1 MSMEVHIMNKKVL
14 SLGVM
19 LSLATTGVMAADSVT
34 TSVNNGDQLTKYQKE
49 AIQLTQKQLAEKAVQ
64 DSKTYE
70 HALALDETRTIDLA
84 LANNRTAKQT
94 KWDYQAAKDTVSAT
108 AASKNPSISYS
119 WQGSR
124 SKGVNAMT
132 GRNVT
137 TKTGSHSFTI
147 SAPVFS
153 PEIDASIDASRYARE
168 GTGAAYEE
176 ALQQAKYD
184 AISGYYTLIMNRN
197 LVDVAQQA
205 VKDYQGHVTNVDA
218 QYNVGLV
225 ASSDVLAAK
234 TNLADSETNLV
245 KAQNTANLAEASLNQ
260 VIAYPV
266 QTSITTAERDLQ
278 YKPYNVTLEQAK
290 AYAMLH
296 RSALVKSA
304 MAVKEAESALRKS
317 KFGYLP
323 TVGVEA
329 GRGYADFDGYFGTSN
344 KSWHIG
350 AKASWSLWDGG
361 ATQNKVKV
369 ASDTLE
375 KAKEANLAAVD
386 SVLLSVQKAY
396 LNLRSAEQT
405 IQSTQTA
412 VTQGQESFRIA
423 TLRYRAGV
431 GTNLDVLDA
440 ETKLTT
446 ARNNYVQALYNYN
459 ISIAALEQLTGV
471 PLNTPVGQGAEVIAN
486 SGAIEQLAKLG
497 SNQ

>member
-1 MSMEVHIMNKKVL
+1 MNKKVL

-19 LSLATTGVMAADSVT
+19 LSLVTTGAMAADVVT
-34 TSVNNGDQLTKYQKE
+34 TSVNNGDQLSKYQKE
-49 AIQLTQKQLAEKAVQ
+49 AIQLTQKQLAEKSVQ

-70 HALALDETRTIDLA
+70 SKLDLDESRTIDLA

-108 AASKNPSISYS
+108 AAGKNPSISYS
-119 WQGSR
+119 WQGAR
-124 SKGVNAMT
+124 SNGVSAMT

-137 TKTGSHSFTI
+137 SKTGSHSFTI

-153 PEIDASIDASRYARE
+153 PELDASIDVSRYARE
-168 GTGAAYEE
+168 GAGASYEE
-176 ALQQAKYD
+176 SLQQAKYD

-197 LVDVAQQA
+197 LVDVAQQS
-205 VKDYQGHVTNVDA
+205 VKDYQGHVTNVQA

-245 KAQNTANLAEASLNQ
+245 KAQNAANLAEASLNQ
-260 VIAYPV
+260 VIAYPA
-266 QTSITTAERDLQ
+266 QTAINTAEHDLQ

-290 AYAMLH
+290 VYALLH

-304 MAVKEAESALRKS
+304 MAVKEAEETLKKAKS
-317 KFGYLP
+317 GYLP

-329 GRGYADFDGYFGTSN
+329 GRGYADPDGYFGTNN

-361 ATQNKVKV
+361 TTQNKVKV
-369 ASDTLE
+369 ATDTLE

-386 SVLLSVQKAY
+386 NVLLAVQKAY

-412 VTQGQESFRIA
+412 VAQGQESFRIA

-440 ETKLTT
+440 ETKLTD

-471 PLNTPVGQGAEVIAN
+471 PLNTPVGQGAQIIAN
-486 SGAIEQLAKLG
+486 SGAAEQLAQLG
-497 SNQ
+497 GNQ

>member
-1 MSMEVHIMNKKVL
+1 MNKKVL

-49 AIQLTQKQLAEKAVQ
+49 AIQLTQKQLANKAVQ

-70 HALALDETRTIDLA
+70 HALALNETRTIDLA

-94 KWDYQAAKDTVSAT
+94 KWGYEAAKSAVSQV
-108 AASKNPSISYS
+108 AAAKNPRVSYEWSAQKTGGDTGRSKRGNHDFSISAYVFNP
-119 WQGSR
+119 QLDA
-124 SKGVNAMT
+124 N
-132 GRNVT
+132 
-137 TKTGSHSFTI
+137 I
-147 SAPVFS
+147 DSA
-153 PEIDASIDASRYARE
+153 RYTRE
-168 GTGAAYEE
+168 GTGASYEE

-205 VKDYQGHVTNVDA
+205 VKDYQGHVTNVEA

-234 TNLADSETNLV
+234 TNLAESETSLV

-266 QTSITTAERDLQ
+266 QTSITTAEHDLQ

-304 MAVKEAESALRKS
+304 LDVKSAEEAVRSAKA
-317 KFGYLP
+317 GYLP
-323 TVGVEA
+323 TVAVKA
-329 GRGYADFDGYFGTSN
+329 GRGYIDPDGYFGTST
-344 KSWHIG
+344 KSWSVG
-350 AKASWSLWDGG
+350 ASASWSLWDGG
-361 ATQNKVKV
+361 ATQNAIKK
-369 ASDTLE
+369 ANAQLE
-375 KAKEANLAAVD
+375 QAKEANLATVD
-386 SVLLSVQKAY
+386 AVLLAVQKAY

-412 VTQGQESFRIA
+412 VAQGQESFRIA

-459 ISIAALEQLTGV
+459 ISVAALEQLTGV
-471 PLNTPVGQGAEVIAN
+471 PLNTPVGHGAEIIAN
-486 SGAIEQLAKLG
+486 SGALEQLAKLG

>member
-1 MSMEVHIMNKKVL
+1 MNKKVL

-19 LSLATTGVMAADSVT
+19 LSLVTTGAMAADVVT
-34 TSVNNGDQLTKYQKE
+34 TSVNNGDQLSKYQKE
-49 AIQLTQKQLAEKAVQ
+49 AIQLTQKQLAEKSVQ

-70 HALALDETRTIDLA
+70 SKLDLDESRTIDLA

-94 KWDYQAAKDTVSAT
+94 KWGYEAAKSAVSQV
-108 AASKNPSISYS
+108 AAAKNPSVSYGWS
-119 WQGSR
+119 AQKTGGDTGR
-124 SKGVNAMT
+124 SKRGNHDF
-132 GRNVT
+132 
-137 TKTGSHSFTI
+137 SI
-147 SAPVFS
+147 SAYVFN
-153 PEIDASIDASRYARE
+153 PQLDANIDSARYTRE
-168 GTGAAYEE
+168 GTGASYEE
-176 ALQQAKYD
+176 ALQKAKYD

-205 VKDYQGHVTNVDA
+205 VKDYQGHVTNVQA

-245 KAQNTANLAEASLNQ
+245 KAQNVANLAEASLNQ

-266 QTSITTAERDLQ
+266 QTAINTAEHDLQ

-290 AYAMLH
+290 AYALLH

-304 MAVKEAESALRKS
+304 LDVKSAEEAVKSAKS
-317 KFGYLP
+317 GYLP
-323 TVGVEA
+323 TVAVKA
-329 GRGYADFDGYFGTSN
+329 GRGYADPDGYFGTST
-344 KSWHIG
+344 KSWSVG
-350 AKASWSLWDGG
+350 ATASWSLWDGG
-361 ATQNKVKV
+361 ATQNAIKK
-369 ASDTLE
+369 ANAQLE
-375 KAKEANLAAVD
+375 QVKEANLATVD
-386 SVLLSVQKAY
+386 AVLLAVQKAY

-412 VTQGQESFRIA
+412 VAQGQESFRIA

-440 ETKLTT
+440 ETKLTD

-471 PLNTPVGQGAEVIAN
+471 PLNTPVGQGAEIIAN
-486 SGAIEQLAKLG
+486 SGAAEQLAQLG
-497 SNQ
+497 GNQ

>member
-1 MSMEVHIMNKKVL
+1 MNKKVL

-49 AIQLTQKQLAEKAVQ
+49 AIQLTQKQLANKAVQ

-70 HALALDETRTIDLA
+70 HALALNETRTIDLA

-94 KWDYQAAKDTVSAT
+94 KWDYQVAKDTVSAT
-108 AASKNPSISYS
+108 AAGKNPSISYS

-137 TKTGSHSFTI
+137 SKNGSHSFTI

-153 PEIDASIDASRYARE
+153 PELDASIDASRYARE
-168 GTGAAYEE
+168 GAGASYEE
-176 ALQQAKYD
+176 ALQKAKYD

-205 VKDYQGHVTNVDA
+205 VKDYQGHVTNVEA

-245 KAQNTANLAEASLNQ
+245 KAQNSANLSEASLNQ

-290 AYAMLH
+290 AYAILH

-304 MAVKEAESALRKS
+304 MVVKEAEEALKKAKS
-317 KFGYLP
+317 GYLP
-323 TVGVEA
+323 TIGVET
-329 GRGYADFDGYFGTSN
+329 GRGYADPDGYFGTSN

-350 AKASWSLWDGG
+350 AQASWSLWDGG

-369 ASDTLE
+369 ANDSLE
-375 KAKEANLAAVD
+375 KAKEANLATVD
-386 SVLLSVQKAY
+386 AVLLEVQKAY

-412 VTQGQESFRIA
+412 VAQGQESFRIA

-486 SGAIEQLAKLG
+486 SGALEQLAKLG

>member
-1 MSMEVHIMNKKVL
+1 MNKKVL

-34 TSVNNGDQLTKYQKE
+34 TSVNNGDQLSKYQKE

-70 HALALDETRTIDLA
+70 SKLDLDEARTIDLA

-94 KWDYQAAKDTVSAT
+94 KWGYEAAKSAVSQV
-108 AASKNPSISYS
+108 AAGKNPSVKYG
-119 WQGSR
+119 WTAQ
-124 SKGVNAMT
+124 
-132 GRNVT
+132 
-137 TKTGSHSFTI
+137 KTGGDIEHSKRGNHNFSI
-147 SAPVFS
+147 SAYVFN
-153 PEIDASIDASRYARE
+153 PQLDASIDSARYTRE
-168 GTGAAYEE
+168 GTGASYEE

-197 LVDVAQQA
+197 LVEVAQQA
-205 VKDYQGHVTNVDA
+205 VKDYQGHVTNVEA

-234 TNLADSETNLV
+234 TNLADSETSLV
-245 KAQNTANLAEASLNQ
+245 KAQNSANLSEASLNQ
-260 VIAYPV
+260 VIAYPA
-266 QTSITTAERDLQ
+266 QTSITTAEHDLQ

-296 RSALVKSA
+296 RSVLVKSA
-304 MAVKEAESALRKS
+304 LDVKSAEEAVKSAKA
-317 KFGYLP
+317 GYLP
-323 TVGVEA
+323 TVSVSA
-329 GRGYADFDGYFGTSN
+329 GRGYADPDGYFGTST
-344 KSWHIG
+344 KSWNVG
-350 AKASWSLWDGG
+350 ASASWSLWDGG
-361 ATQNKVKV
+361 ATQNAIKK
-369 ASDTLE
+369 ANAQLE
-375 KAKEANLAAVD
+375 QAKEANLATVD
-386 SVLLSVQKAY
+386 AVLLAVQKAY

-412 VTQGQESFRIA
+412 VAQGQESFRIA

-471 PLNTPVGQGAEVIAN
+471 PLNTPVGQGAEIIAN
-486 SGAIEQLAKLG
+486 SGALEQLAKLG

>member
-70 HALALDETRTIDLA
+70 NALALDETRTIELA

-94 KWDYQAAKDTVSAT
+94 KWGYEAAKSAVSQI
-108 AASKNPSISYS
+108 AAKKNPNVSYA
-119 WQGSR
+119 WNAERNGSGK
-124 SKGVNAMT
+124 S
-132 GRNVT
+132 
-137 TKTGSHSFTI
+137 GSHNFSI
-147 SAPVFS
+147 SAPVFN
-153 PEIDASIDASRYARE
+153 PQLDASIDSARYTRE
-168 GTGAAYEE
+168 GTGASYEE
-176 ALQQAKYD
+176 ALQKAKYE

-205 VKDYQGHVTNVDA
+205 VKDYQGHVTNVEA

-245 KAQNTANLAEASLNQ
+245 KAQNAANLSEASLNQ
-260 VIAYPV
+260 VIAYPA
-266 QTSITTAERDLQ
+266 QTSITTAEHDLQ

-296 RSALVKSA
+296 RSTLVKSA
-304 MAVKEAESALRKS
+304 LDVKSAEEAVRSAKA
-317 KFGYLP
+317 GYLP
-323 TVGVEA
+323 TVAVKA
-329 GRGYADFDGYFGTSN
+329 DRGYSGRDGYFGTST
-344 KSWHIG
+344 KSWSVG
-350 AKASWSLWDGG
+350 ASASWSLWDGG
-361 ATQNKVKV
+361 ATQNAIKK
-369 ASDTLE
+369 ANAQLE
-375 KAKEANLAAVD
+375 QAKEANLETVD
-386 SVLLSVQKAY
+386 AVLLAVQKAY

-412 VTQGQESFRIA
+412 VAQGQESFRIA

-471 PLNTPVGQGAEVIAN
+471 PLNTPIGQGAEVITN
-486 SGAIEQLAKLG
+486 SGALEQLAKLG

>member
-1 MSMEVHIMNKKVL
+1 MNKKVL

-49 AIQLTQKQLAEKAVQ
+49 AIQLTQKQLANKAVQ

-70 HALALDETRTIDLA
+70 HALALNETRTIDLA

-94 KWDYQAAKDTVSAT
+94 KWGYEAAKSAVSQV
-108 AASKNPSISYS
+108 AAGKNPSVSYA
-119 WQGSR
+119 W
-124 SKGVNAMT
+124 NAQRT
-132 GRNVT
+132 GG
-137 TKTGSHSFTI
+137 KSGSHNFSI
-147 SAPVFS
+147 SAPVFY
-153 PEIDASIDASRYARE
+153 PQLDASIDSARYTRE
-168 GTGAAYEE
+168 GTGASYEE

-205 VKDYQGHVTNVDA
+205 VKDYQGHVTNVEA

-234 TNLADSETNLV
+234 TNLADSETSLV

-266 QTSITTAERDLQ
+266 QTSITTAEHDLQ

-304 MAVKEAESALRKS
+304 LDVKSAEEAVRSAKA
-317 KFGYLP
+317 GYLP
-323 TVGVEA
+323 TVAVKA
-329 GRGYADFDGYFGTSN
+329 GRGYIDPDGYFGTST
-344 KSWHIG
+344 KSWSVG
-350 AKASWSLWDGG
+350 ASASWSLWDGG
-361 ATQNKVKV
+361 ATQNAIKK
-369 ASDTLE
+369 ANAQLE
-375 KAKEANLAAVD
+375 QAKEANLANVD
-386 SVLLSVQKAY
+386 AVLLAVQKAY

-412 VTQGQESFRIA
+412 VAQGQESFRIA

-471 PLNTPVGQGAEVIAN
+471 PLNTPIGQGAEVITN
-486 SGAIEQLAKLG
+486 SGALEQLAKLG

>member
-1 MSMEVHIMNKKVL
+1 MNKKVL

-70 HALALDETRTIDLA
+70 HALALDENRTIDLA

-296 RSALVKSA
+296 RSVLVKSA
-304 MAVKEAESALRKS
+304 MAVKEAEAALRKA

-329 GRGYADFDGYFGTSN
+329 GRGYADPDGYFGTSN

-412 VTQGQESFRIA
+412 VAQGQESFRIA

-486 SGAIEQLAKLG
+486 SGALEQLAKLG

>member
-1 MSMEVHIMNKKVL
+1 MEVYIMNKKVL

-19 LSLATTGVMAADSVT
+19 LSLATTGTMAADVVT
-34 TSVNNGDQLTKYQKE
+34 TSVNNGDQLSKYQKE
-49 AIQLTQKQLAEKAVQ
+49 AIQLTQKQLAEKSVR

-70 HALALDETRTIDLA
+70 SKLDLDESRTIELA

-94 KWDYQAAKDTVSAT
+94 KWGYEAAKSAVSQVAAAKNPTVSYGWT
-108 AASKNPSISYS
+108 AQKT
-119 WQGSR
+119 G
-124 SKGVNAMT
+124 GDT
-132 GRNVT
+132 GRGKN
-137 TKTGSHSFTI
+137 GSHNFTI
-147 SAPVFS
+147 SAPVFN
-153 PEIDASIDASRYARE
+153 PQLDASIDSARYTRE
-168 GTGAAYEE
+168 GTGASYEE

-205 VKDYQGHVTNVDA
+205 VKDYQGHVTNVQA

-245 KAQNTANLAEASLNQ
+245 KTQNSANLAEASLNQ
-260 VIAYPV
+260 VIAYPA
-266 QTSITTAERDLQ
+266 QTAINTAEHDLQ

-290 AYAMLH
+290 AYALLH

-304 MAVKEAESALRKS
+304 LDVKSAEEAVKSAKS
-317 KFGYLP
+317 GYLP
-323 TVGVEA
+323 TVAVKA
-329 GRGYADFDGYFGTSN
+329 GRGYADLDGYFGTST
-344 KSWHIG
+344 KSWSVG
-350 AKASWSLWDGG
+350 ATASWSLWDGG
-361 ATQNKVKV
+361 ATQNAIKK
-369 ASDTLE
+369 ANAQLE
-375 KAKEANLAAVD
+375 QAKEANLATVD
-386 SVLLSVQKAY
+386 AVLLAVQKAY

-412 VTQGQESFRIA
+412 VAQGQESFRIA

-440 ETKLTT
+440 ETKLTD

-471 PLNTPVGQGAEVIAN
+471 PLNTPVGQGAEIIAN
-486 SGAIEQLAKLG
+486 SGAAEQLAQLG
-497 SNQ
+497 GHQ

>member
-1 MSMEVHIMNKKVL
+1 MNKKVL

-34 TSVNNGDQLTKYQKE
+34 TSVNNGDQLSKYQKE
-49 AIQLTQKQLAEKAVQ
+49 AIQLTQKQLAEKSVQ

-70 HALALDETRTIDLA
+70 SKLDLDESRTIELA

-108 AASKNPSISYS
+108 AASKNPSISYT

-124 SKGVNAMT
+124 SNGVNALT

-137 TKTGSHSFTI
+137 SKNGSHNFSI

-153 PEIDASIDASRYARE
+153 PELDASIDASRYARE
-168 GTGAAYEE
+168 GAGASYEE
-176 ALQQAKYD
+176 SLQQAKYD

-197 LVDVAQQA
+197 LVDVAQQS
-205 VKDYQGHVTNVDA
+205 VKDYQGHVTNVQA

-245 KAQNTANLAEASLNQ
+245 KAQNSANLSEASLNQ

-266 QTSITTAERDLQ
+266 QTAINTAEHDLQ

-290 AYAMLH
+290 AYALLH

-304 MAVKEAESALRKS
+304 MAVKEAEEALKKAKS
-317 KFGYLP
+317 GYLP

-329 GRGYADFDGYFGTSN
+329 GRGYADPDGYFGTSN

-369 ASDTLE
+369 ATDTLE

-386 SVLLSVQKAY
+386 NVLLAVQKAY

-412 VTQGQESFRIA
+412 VAQGQESFRIA

-471 PLNTPVGQGAEVIAN
+471 PLNTPVGQGAEVITN
-486 SGAIEQLAKLG
+486 SGALEQLAKLG

>member
-1 MSMEVHIMNKKVL
+1 MNKKVL

-49 AIQLTQKQLAEKAVQ
+49 AIQLTQKQLANKAVQ

-70 HALALDETRTIDLA
+70 HALALNETRTIDLA

-94 KWDYQAAKDTVSAT
+94 KWGYEAAKSAVSQV
-108 AASKNPSISYS
+108 AAGKNPSVSYA
-119 WQGSR
+119 W
-124 SKGVNAMT
+124 NAQRT
-132 GRNVT
+132 GGD
-137 TKTGSHSFTI
+137 TGSGKSGSHNFSI
-147 SAPVFS
+147 SAPVFH
-153 PEIDASIDASRYARE
+153 PQLDASIDSARFTRE
-168 GTGAAYEE
+168 GIGASYEE

-205 VKDYQGHVTNVDA
+205 VKDYQGHVTNVEA

-234 TNLADSETNLV
+234 TNLADSETSLV

-266 QTSITTAERDLQ
+266 QTSITTAEHDLQ

-304 MAVKEAESALRKS
+304 LDVKSAEEAVRSAKA
-317 KFGYLP
+317 GYLP
-323 TVGVEA
+323 MVSVSASRT
-329 GRGYADFDGYFGTSN
+329 YHDSDGYFGTST
-344 KSWHIG
+344 KSWSVG
-350 AKASWSLWDGG
+350 ASASWSLWDGG
-361 ATQNKVKV
+361 ATQNAIKK
-369 ASDTLE
+369 ANAQLE
-375 KAKEANLAAVD
+375 QAKEANLATVD
-386 SVLLSVQKAY
+386 AVLLAVQKAY

-412 VTQGQESFRIA
+412 VAQGQESFRIA

-471 PLNTPVGQGAEVIAN
+471 PLNTPIGQGAEVITN
-486 SGAIEQLAKLG
+486 SGALEQLAKLG

>member
-70 HALALDETRTIDLA
+70 HALALDENRTIDLA

-304 MAVKEAESALRKS
+304 MAVKEAESALRKA

-386 SVLLSVQKAY
+386 SILLSVQKAY

-412 VTQGQESFRIA
+412 VAQGQESFRIA

-486 SGAIEQLAKLG
+486 SGALEQLAKLG

>member
-1 MSMEVHIMNKKVL
+1 MNKKVL

-19 LSLATTGVMAADSVT
+19 LSLVTTGAMAADVVT
-34 TSVNNGDQLTKYQKE
+34 TSVNNGDQLSKYQKE
-49 AIQLTQKQLAEKAVQ
+49 AIQLTQKQLAEKSVQ

-70 HALALDETRTIDLA
+70 NKLDLDESRTIDLA

-108 AASKNPSISYS
+108 AAGKNPSISYS
-119 WQGSR
+119 WQGAR
-124 SKGVNAMT
+124 SNGVSAMT

-137 TKTGSHSFTI
+137 SKTGSHSFTI

-153 PEIDASIDASRYARE
+153 PELDASIDASRYARE
-168 GTGAAYEE
+168 GAGASYEE
-176 ALQQAKYD
+176 SLQQAKYD

-197 LVDVAQQA
+197 LVDVAQQS
-205 VKDYQGHVTNVDA
+205 VKDYQGHVTNVQA

-245 KAQNTANLAEASLNQ
+245 KAQNVANLAEASLNQ

-266 QTSITTAERDLQ
+266 QTAINTAEHDLQ

-290 AYAMLH
+290 AYALLH

-304 MAVKEAESALRKS
+304 LDVKSAEEAVKSAKS
-317 KFGYLP
+317 GYLP
-323 TVGVEA
+323 TVAVKA
-329 GRGYADFDGYFGTSN
+329 GRGYADPDGYFGTST
-344 KSWHIG
+344 KSWSVG
-350 AKASWSLWDGG
+350 ATASWSLWDGG
-361 ATQNKVKV
+361 ATQNAIKK
-369 ASDTLE
+369 ANAQLE
-375 KAKEANLAAVD
+375 QAKEANLATVD
-386 SVLLSVQKAY
+386 AVLLAVQKAY

-412 VTQGQESFRIA
+412 VAQGQESFRIA

-440 ETKLTT
+440 ETKLTD

-471 PLNTPVGQGAEVIAN
+471 PLNTPVGQGAEIIAN
-486 SGAIEQLAKLG
+486 SGAAEQLAQLG
-497 SNQ
+497 GNQ

>member
-1 MSMEVHIMNKKVL
+1 MNKKVL

-70 HALALDETRTIDLA
+70 NVLALNETRAIDLA

-94 KWDYQAAKDTVSAT
+94 KWDYQVAKDTVSAT
-108 AASKNPSISYS
+108 AAGKNPSISYL

-124 SKGVNAMT
+124 SNGVNVMT
-132 GRNVT
+132 GRNET
-137 TKTGSHSFTI
+137 SKKGSHSFTI
-147 SAPVFS
+147 KAPVFS
-153 PEIDASIDASRYARE
+153 PELDASIDASRYARE
-168 GTGAAYEE
+168 GAGASYEE
-176 ALQQAKYD
+176 ALQKAKYD

-205 VKDYQGHVTNVDA
+205 VKDYQGHVTNVEA

-245 KAQNTANLAEASLNQ
+245 KAQNSANLSEASLNQ

-290 AYAMLH
+290 AYAILH

-304 MAVKEAESALRKS
+304 MVVKEAEEALKKAKS
-317 KFGYLP
+317 GYLP
-323 TVGVEA
+323 TIGVET
-329 GRGYADFDGYFGTSN
+329 GRGYADPDGYFGTSN

-350 AKASWSLWDGG
+350 AQASWSLWDGG

-369 ASDTLE
+369 ANDSLE
-375 KAKEANLAAVD
+375 KAKEANLATVD
-386 SVLLSVQKAY
+386 AVLLEVQKAY

-412 VTQGQESFRIA
+412 VAQGQESFRIA

-471 PLNTPVGQGAEVIAN
+471 PLNTPIGQGAEVITN
-486 SGAIEQLAKLG
+486 SGALEQLAKLG
-497 SNQ
+497 SHQ

>member
-1 MSMEVHIMNKKVL
+1 MNKKVL

-70 HALALDETRTIDLA
+70 NVLTLNETRAIDLA

-94 KWDYQAAKDTVSAT
+94 KWDYQVAKDTVSAT
-108 AASKNPSISYS
+108 AAGKNPSISYL

-124 SKGVNAMT
+124 SNGVNAMT

-137 TKTGSHSFTI
+137 SKNGSHSFTI

-153 PEIDASIDASRYARE
+153 PELDASIDASRYARE
-168 GTGAAYEE
+168 GAGASYEE

-205 VKDYQGHVTNVDA
+205 VKDYQGHVTNVEA

-245 KAQNTANLAEASLNQ
+245 KAQNSANLSEASLNQ

-304 MAVKEAESALRKS
+304 MAVKEAEETLRKAKS
-317 KFGYLP
+317 GYLP
-323 TVGVEA
+323 TVGVET
-329 GRGYADFDGYFGTSN
+329 GRGYADPDGYFGTSN

-369 ASDTLE
+369 ANDTLE
-375 KAKEANLAAVD
+375 KAKEANLANVD
-386 SVLLSVQKAY
+386 AVLLAVQKAY

-412 VTQGQESFRIA
+412 VVQGQESFRIA

-486 SGAIEQLAKLG
+486 SGALEQLAKLG
-497 SNQ
+497 SHQ

>member
-1 MSMEVHIMNKKVL
+1 MNKKVL

-19 LSLATTGVMAADSVT
+19 LSLVTTGAMAADVVT
-34 TSVNNGDQLTKYQKE
+34 TSVNNGDQLSKYQKE
-49 AIQLTQKQLAEKAVQ
+49 AIQLTQKQLAEKSVQ

-70 HALALDETRTIDLA
+70 SKLDLDESRTIDLA

-94 KWDYQAAKDTVSAT
+94 KWGYEAAKSAVSQV
-108 AASKNPSISYS
+108 AAAKNPSVSYGWS
-119 WQGSR
+119 AQKTG
-124 SKGVNAMT
+124 GDT
-132 GRNVT
+132 GRG
-137 TKTGSHSFTI
+137 KSGSHNFSI
-147 SAPVFS
+147 SAPVFN
-153 PEIDASIDASRYARE
+153 PQLDASIDSARYTRE
-168 GTGAAYEE
+168 GTGASYEE

-205 VKDYQGHVTNVDA
+205 VKDYQGHVTNVQA

-245 KAQNTANLAEASLNQ
+245 KAQNAANLAEASLNQ
-260 VIAYPV
+260 VIAYPA
-266 QTSITTAERDLQ
+266 QTAINTAEHDLQ

-290 AYAMLH
+290 VYALLH

-304 MAVKEAESALRKS
+304 MAVKEAEETLKKAKS
-317 KFGYLP
+317 GYLP

-329 GRGYADFDGYFGTSN
+329 GRGYADPDGYFGTNN

-361 ATQNKVKV
+361 TTQNKVKV
-369 ASDTLE
+369 ATDTLE

-386 SVLLSVQKAY
+386 NVLLAVQKAY

-412 VTQGQESFRIA
+412 VAQGQESFRIA

-440 ETKLTT
+440 ETKLTD

-471 PLNTPVGQGAEVIAN
+471 PLNTPVGQGAEIIAN
-486 SGAIEQLAKLG
+486 SGASEQLAQLG
-497 SNQ
+497 GNQ

>member
-1 MSMEVHIMNKKVL
+1 MNKKVL

-19 LSLATTGVMAADSVT
+19 LSLVTTGAMAADVVT
-34 TSVNNGDQLTKYQKE
+34 TSVNNGDQLSKYQKE
-49 AIQLTQKQLAEKAVQ
+49 AIQLTQKQLAEKSVQ

-70 HALALDETRTIDLA
+70 SKLDLDETRTIELA

-94 KWDYQAAKDTVSAT
+94 KWGYEAAKSAVSQV
-108 AASKNPSISYS
+108 AAGKNPSVSYGWS
-119 WQGSR
+119 AQKTG
-124 SKGVNAMT
+124 GDT
-132 GRNVT
+132 GRG
-137 TKTGSHSFTI
+137 KSGSHNFSI
-147 SAPVFS
+147 SAPVFN
-153 PEIDASIDASRYARE
+153 PQLDASIDSARYTRE
-168 GTGAAYEE
+168 GTGASYEE

-205 VKDYQGHVTNVDA
+205 VKDYQGHVTNVQA

-245 KAQNTANLAEASLNQ
+245 KAQNAANLAEASLNQ
-260 VIAYPV
+260 VIAYPA
-266 QTSITTAERDLQ
+266 QTAINTAEHDLQ

-290 AYAMLH
+290 VYALLH

-304 MAVKEAESALRKS
+304 MAVKEAEETLKKAKS
-317 KFGYLP
+317 GYLP

-329 GRGYADFDGYFGTSN
+329 GRGYADPDGYFGTNN

-361 ATQNKVKV
+361 TTQNKVKV
-369 ASDTLE
+369 ATDTLE

-386 SVLLSVQKAY
+386 NVLLAVQKAY

-412 VTQGQESFRIA
+412 VAQGQESFRIA

-440 ETKLTT
+440 ETKLTD

-471 PLNTPVGQGAEVIAN
+471 PLNTPVGQGAEIIAN
-486 SGAIEQLAKLG
+486 SGAAEQLAQLG
-497 SNQ
+497 GNQ

>member
-1 MSMEVHIMNKKVL
+1 MNKKVL

-70 HALALDETRTIDLA
+70 HALALDENRTIDLA

-304 MAVKEAESALRKS
+304 MAVKEAESALRKA

-386 SVLLSVQKAY
+386 SILLSVQKAY

-412 VTQGQESFRIA
+412 VAQGQESFRIA

-486 SGAIEQLAKLG
+486 SGALEQLAKLG

>member
-70 HALALDETRTIDLA
+70 HALALDENRTIDLA

-296 RSALVKSA
+296 RSVLVKSA
-304 MAVKEAESALRKS
+304 MAVKEAEAALRKA

-329 GRGYADFDGYFGTSN
+329 GRGYADPDGYFGTSN

-412 VTQGQESFRIA
+412 VAQGQESFRIA

-486 SGAIEQLAKLG
+486 SGALEQLAKLG

>member
-1 MSMEVHIMNKKVL
+1 MNKKVL

-19 LSLATTGVMAADSVT
+19 LSLATTGAMAADVVT
-34 TSVNNGDQLTKYQKE
+34 TSVNNGDQLSKYQKE
-49 AIQLTQKQLAEKAVQ
+49 AIQLTQKQLAEKSVQ

-70 HALALDETRTIDLA
+70 SKLDLDESRTIELA

-94 KWDYQAAKDTVSAT
+94 KWGYEAAKSAVSQV
-108 AASKNPSISYS
+108 AAAKNPSVSYGWS
-119 WQGSR
+119 AQKTGGDTGR
-124 SKGVNAMT
+124 SKRGNHDF
-132 GRNVT
+132 
-137 TKTGSHSFTI
+137 SI
-147 SAPVFS
+147 SAYVFN
-153 PEIDASIDASRYARE
+153 PQLDANIDSARYTRE
-168 GTGAAYEE
+168 GTGASYEE

-205 VKDYQGHVTNVDA
+205 VKDYQGHVTNVQA

-234 TNLADSETNLV
+234 TNLADSETSLV
-245 KAQNTANLAEASLNQ
+245 KAQNAANLAEASLNQ

-266 QTSITTAERDLQ
+266 QTAINTAEHDLQ

-290 AYAMLH
+290 AYALLH

-304 MAVKEAESALRKS
+304 LDVKSAEEAVKSAKS
-317 KFGYLP
+317 GYLP
-323 TVGVEA
+323 TVAVRA
-329 GRGYADFDGYFGTSN
+329 GRGYADLDGYFGTST
-344 KSWHIG
+344 KSWSVG
-350 AKASWSLWDGG
+350 ATASWSLWDGG
-361 ATQNKVKV
+361 ATQNAIKK
-369 ASDTLE
+369 ANAQLE
-375 KAKEANLAAVD
+375 QAKEANLAIVD
-386 SVLLSVQKAY
+386 AVLLAVQKAY

-412 VTQGQESFRIA
+412 VAQGQESFRIA

-440 ETKLTT
+440 ETKLTD

-471 PLNTPVGQGAEVIAN
+471 PLNTPVGQGAEIIAN
-486 SGAIEQLAKLG
+486 SGAAEQLAKLG

>member
-1 MSMEVHIMNKKVL
+1 MNKKVL

-49 AIQLTQKQLAEKAVQ
+49 AIQLTQKQLANKAVQ

-70 HALALDETRTIDLA
+70 HALALNETRTIDLA

-94 KWDYQAAKDTVSAT
+94 KWGYEAAKSAVSQV
-108 AASKNPSISYS
+108 AAGKNPSVSYA
-119 WQGSR
+119 W
-124 SKGVNAMT
+124 NAQRT
-132 GRNVT
+132 GGD
-137 TKTGSHSFTI
+137 TGSGKSGSHNFSI
-147 SAPVFS
+147 SAPVFH
-153 PEIDASIDASRYARE
+153 PQLDASIDSARFTRE
-168 GTGAAYEE
+168 GIGASYEE

-205 VKDYQGHVTNVDA
+205 VKDYQGHVTNVEA

-245 KAQNTANLAEASLNQ
+245 KAQNSANLSEASLNQ

-266 QTSITTAERDLQ
+266 QTSITTAEHDLQ

-304 MAVKEAESALRKS
+304 MAVKEAEETLKKAKS
-317 KFGYLP
+317 GYLP
-323 TVGVEA
+323 TVGVET
-329 GRGYADFDGYFGTSN
+329 GRGYADSDGYFGTSN

-369 ASDTLE
+369 ANDTLE
-375 KAKEANLAAVD
+375 KAKEANLANVD
-386 SVLLSVQKAY
+386 AVLLAVQKAY

-412 VTQGQESFRIA
+412 VAQGQESFRIA

-486 SGAIEQLAKLG
+486 SGALEQLAKLG

>member
-1 MSMEVHIMNKKVL
+1 MEVHIMNKKVL

-19 LSLATTGVMAADSVT
+19 LSLATTGAMAADVVT
-34 TSVNNGDQLTKYQKE
+34 TSVNNGDQLSKYQKE
-49 AIQLTQKQLAEKAVQ
+49 AIQLTQKQLAEKSVQ

-70 HALALDETRTIDLA
+70 SKLDLDESRTIDLA

-94 KWDYQAAKDTVSAT
+94 KWGYEAAKSAVSQV
-108 AASKNPSISYS
+108 AAAKNPSVSYGWS
-119 WQGSR
+119 AQKTGGDTGR
-124 SKGVNAMT
+124 SKRGNHDF
-132 GRNVT
+132 
-137 TKTGSHSFTI
+137 SI
-147 SAPVFS
+147 SAYVFN
-153 PEIDASIDASRYARE
+153 PQLDANIDSARYTRE
-168 GTGAAYEE
+168 GTGASYEE

-205 VKDYQGHVTNVDA
+205 VKDYQGHVTNVQA

-245 KAQNTANLAEASLNQ
+245 KAQNVANLAEASLNQ

-266 QTSITTAERDLQ
+266 QTAINTAEHDLQ

-290 AYAMLH
+290 AYALLH

-304 MAVKEAESALRKS
+304 LDVKSAEEAVKSAKS
-317 KFGYLP
+317 GYLP
-323 TVGVEA
+323 TVAVKA
-329 GRGYADFDGYFGTSN
+329 GRGYADPDGYFGTST
-344 KSWHIG
+344 KSWSVG
-350 AKASWSLWDGG
+350 ATASWSLWDGG
-361 ATQNKVKV
+361 ATQNAIKK
-369 ASDTLE
+369 ANAQLE
-375 KAKEANLAAVD
+375 QAKEANLATVD
-386 SVLLSVQKAY
+386 AVLLAVQKAY

-412 VTQGQESFRIA
+412 VAQGQESFRIA

-440 ETKLTT
+440 ETKLTD

-471 PLNTPVGQGAEVIAN
+471 PLNTPVGQGAEIIAN
-486 SGAIEQLAKLG
+486 SGSAEQLAQLG
-497 SNQ
+497 GKQ

>member
-1 MSMEVHIMNKKVL
+1 MNKKVL

-19 LSLATTGVMAADSVT
+19 LSLVTTGAMAADVVT
-34 TSVNNGDQLTKYQKE
+34 TSVNNGDQLSKYQKE
-49 AIQLTQKQLAEKAVQ
+49 AIQLTQKQLAEKSVQ

-70 HALALDETRTIDLA
+70 SKLDLDESRTIDLA

-94 KWDYQAAKDTVSAT
+94 KWGYEAAKSAVSQV
-108 AASKNPSISYS
+108 AAAKNPSVSYGWS
-119 WQGSR
+119 AQKTG
-124 SKGVNAMT
+124 GDT
-132 GRNVT
+132 GRG
-137 TKTGSHSFTI
+137 KSGSHNFSI
-147 SAPVFS
+147 SAPVFN
-153 PEIDASIDASRYARE
+153 PQLDASIDSARYTRE
-168 GTGAAYEE
+168 GTGASYEE

-205 VKDYQGHVTNVDA
+205 VKDYQGHVTNVQA

-245 KAQNTANLAEASLNQ
+245 KAQNAANLSEATLNQ
-260 VIAYPV
+260 VIAYPA
-266 QTSITTAERDLQ
+266 QTAINTAEHDLQ

-290 AYAMLH
+290 AYALLH

-304 MAVKEAESALRKS
+304 MAVKEAEETLKKAKS
-317 KFGYLP
+317 GYLP

-329 GRGYADFDGYFGTSN
+329 GRGYADPDGYFGTSN

-369 ASDTLE
+369 ATDTLE

-386 SVLLSVQKAY
+386 NVLLAVQKAY

-412 VTQGQESFRIA
+412 VAQGQESFRIA

-440 ETKLTT
+440 ETKLTD

-471 PLNTPVGQGAEVIAN
+471 PLNTPVGQGAEIIAN
-486 SGAIEQLAKLG
+486 SGAAEQLAQLG
-497 SNQ
+497 GNQ

>member
-124 SKGVNAMT
+124 SKGVNAMM

>member
-1 MSMEVHIMNKKVL
+1 MEVHIMNKKVL

-19 LSLATTGVMAADSVT
+19 LSLATTGAMAADVVT
-34 TSVNNGDQLTKYQKE
+34 TSVNNGDQLSKYQKE
-49 AIQLTQKQLAEKAVQ
+49 AIQLTQKQLAEKSVQ

-70 HALALDETRTIDLA
+70 SKLDLDESRTIDLA

-94 KWDYQAAKDTVSAT
+94 KWGYEAAKSAVSQV
-108 AASKNPSISYS
+108 AAGKNPSVSYGWS
-119 WQGSR
+119 AQKTG
-124 SKGVNAMT
+124 GDT
-132 GRNVT
+132 GRG
-137 TKTGSHSFTI
+137 KSGSHNFSI
-147 SAPVFS
+147 SAPVFN
-153 PEIDASIDASRYARE
+153 PQLDASIDSARYTRE
-168 GTGAAYEE
+168 GTGASYEE

-205 VKDYQGHVTNVDA
+205 VKDYQGHVTNVQA

-234 TNLADSETNLV
+234 TNLADSETSLV
-245 KAQNTANLAEASLNQ
+245 KAQNAANLAEASLNQ
-260 VIAYPV
+260 VIAYPA
-266 QTSITTAERDLQ
+266 QTAINTAEHDLQ

-290 AYAMLH
+290 VYALLH

-304 MAVKEAESALRKS
+304 MAVKEAEETLKKAKS
-317 KFGYLP
+317 GYLP

-329 GRGYADFDGYFGTSN
+329 GRGYADPDGYFGTNN

-361 ATQNKVKV
+361 TTQNKVKV
-369 ASDTLE
+369 ATDTLE

-386 SVLLSVQKAY
+386 NVLLAVQKAY

-412 VTQGQESFRIA
+412 VAQGQESFRIA

-440 ETKLTT
+440 ETKLTD

-471 PLNTPVGQGAEVIAN
+471 PLNTPVGQGAEIIAN
-486 SGAIEQLAKLG
+486 SGAAEQLAKLG

>member
-1 MSMEVHIMNKKVL
+1 MNKKVL

-19 LSLATTGVMAADSVT
+19 LSLATTGAMAADVVT
-34 TSVNNGDQLTKYQKE
+34 TSVNNGDQLSKYQKE
-49 AIQLTQKQLAEKAVQ
+49 AIQLTQKQLAEKSVQ

-70 HALALDETRTIDLA
+70 SKLDLDESRTIELA

-94 KWDYQAAKDTVSAT
+94 KWGYEAAKSAVSQV
-108 AASKNPSISYS
+108 AAAKNPSVSYGWS
-119 WQGSR
+119 AQKTG
-124 SKGVNAMT
+124 GDT
-132 GRNVT
+132 GRG
-137 TKTGSHSFTI
+137 KSGSHNFSI
-147 SAPVFS
+147 SAPVFN
-153 PEIDASIDASRYARE
+153 PQLDASIDSARYTRE
-168 GTGAAYEE
+168 GTGASYEE

-205 VKDYQGHVTNVDA
+205 VKDYQGHVTNVQA

-245 KAQNTANLAEASLNQ
+245 KAQNSANLAEASLNQ

-266 QTSITTAERDLQ
+266 QTAINTAEHDLQ

-290 AYAMLH
+290 AYALLH

-304 MAVKEAESALRKS
+304 MAVKEAEEALKKVKS
-317 KFGYLP
+317 GYLP

-329 GRGYADFDGYFGTSN
+329 GRGYADPDGYFGTSN

-369 ASDTLE
+369 ATDTLE

-386 SVLLSVQKAY
+386 SVLLAVQKAY

-412 VTQGQESFRIA
+412 VAQGQESFRIA

-440 ETKLTT
+440 ETKLTD

-471 PLNTPVGQGAEVIAN
+471 PLNTPVGQGAEIIAN
-486 SGAIEQLAKLG
+486 SGAAEQLAQLG
-497 SNQ
+497 GNQ

>member
-1 MSMEVHIMNKKVL
+1 M
-14 SLGVM
+14 
-19 LSLATTGVMAADSVT
+19 
-34 TSVNNGDQLTKYQKE
+34 
-49 AIQLTQKQLAEKAVQ
+49 AEKAVQ

-70 HALALDETRTIDLA
+70 HALALDENRTIDLA

-304 MAVKEAESALRKS
+304 MAVKEAEATLKKA
-317 KFGYLP
+317 KFGYWP
-323 TVGVEA
+323 IVGVET

>member
-1 MSMEVHIMNKKVL
+1 MNKKVL

-49 AIQLTQKQLAEKAVQ
+49 AIQLTQKLLANKAVQ

-70 HALALDETRTIDLA
+70 HALALNETRTIDLA

-94 KWDYQAAKDTVSAT
+94 KWGYEAAKSAVSQV
-108 AASKNPSISYS
+108 AAAKNPSVKYDWSA
-119 WQGSR
+119 QKTGGDTGR
-124 SKGVNAMT
+124 SKRGNHDF
-132 GRNVT
+132 
-137 TKTGSHSFTI
+137 SI
-147 SAPVFS
+147 SAYVFN
-153 PEIDASIDASRYARE
+153 PQLDASIDSARYTRE
-168 GTGAAYEE
+168 GTGASYEE

-205 VKDYQGHVTNVDA
+205 VKDYQGHVTNVEA

-234 TNLADSETNLV
+234 TNLADSETSLV

-266 QTSITTAERDLQ
+266 QTSITTAEHDLQ

-304 MAVKEAESALRKS
+304 LDVKSAEEAVRSAKA
-317 KFGYLP
+317 GYLP
-323 TVGVEA
+323 TVAVKA
-329 GRGYADFDGYFGTSN
+329 GRGYIDPDGYFGTST
-344 KSWHIG
+344 KSWSVG
-350 AKASWSLWDGG
+350 ASASWSLWDGG
-361 ATQNKVKV
+361 ATQNAIKK
-369 ASDTLE
+369 ANAQLE
-375 KAKEANLAAVD
+375 QAKEANLATVD
-386 SVLLSVQKAY
+386 AVLLAVQKAY

-412 VTQGQESFRIA
+412 VAQGQESFRIA

-471 PLNTPVGQGAEVIAN
+471 PLNTPIGQGAEVITN
-486 SGAIEQLAKLG
+486 SGALEQLAKLG
-497 SNQ
+497 NNQ

>member
-412 VTQGQESFRIA
+412 VAQGQESFRIA

-440 ETKLTT
+440 EIKLTT